1 MLANHGPVVAGKGL
15 EAAVY
20 AVEELEETARLAL
33 LLRGLPARRLDDA
46 TNFLPPLTAYSVMRL
61 GKVALLPYFRPG
73 DSAVANAIKGLAG
86 KHSAVMLAN
95 HGPVVAG
102 KGLEAAVYAVEELEE
117 TARLALLLRGLPAR
131 GLDDVQ
137 IRDVVTHFDVEW
149 D

>member
-1 MLANHGPVVAGKGL
+1 M
-15 EAAVY
+15 
-20 AVEELEETARLAL
+20 
-33 LLRGLPARRLDDA
+33 
-46 TNFLPPLTAYSVMRL
+46 
-61 GKVALLPYFRPG
+61 
-73 DSAVANAIKGLAG
+73 ANAIKGLAG

-131 GLDDVQ
+131 GLDNAQ

>member
-1 MLANHGPVVAGKGL
+1 MPLHAAFYDSRSQAGAIVHLHATHSVALSTLPVDD
-15 EAAVY
+15 
-20 AVEELEETARLAL
+20 TA
-33 LLRGLPARRLDDA
+33 
-46 TNFLPPLTAYSVMRL
+46 NFLPPLTAYSLMRL

-73 DSAVANAIKGLAG
+73 DSAVANAIEGLAG

-131 GLDDVQ
+131 GLDDAQ